1 MKAEVVQ
8 ELIHEWKPSQGERHL
23 AEKWTNGR
31 AQELSAIQLQPS
43 PVSMVN
49 LRAYS
54 AYGFVTFKL
63 VA

>member
-1 MKAEVVQ
+1 MNGNQALALEQ
-8 ELIHEWKPSQGERHL
+8 QRHL
-23 AEKWTNGR
+23 AEKWTNSR